1 MTYNMTDPHSF
12 ARPDEA
18 IVKDLD
24 LDIIIDFKTKTIS
37 GKASYKI
44 ENKTGTD
51 TIIFDTRDM
60 EIDKVTEGADE
71 TISEFEMGP
80 ETPFLGKSLKIRIEA
95 DTKYIHIYYK
105 TRPDAAALQWLEPAQ
120 TAGGV
125 YPFLFTQSEAI
136 LARTWVPCQDS
147 PGIRFTY
154 SATVSVDKELM
165 AVMSAS
171 NPEEKSEDGVYEFH
185 MDQPIPS
192 YLLALTVGDIA
203 FKSLGERTGVYAEPV
218 TLEKAAYEFADMEK
232 MLDAAE
238 ALYGPYSWERYDVIV
253 LPPSFPFGGM
263 ENPRLT
269 FATPTILSGDRSLV
283 SLIAH
288 ELAHSW
294 SGNLVTNGT
303 WNDFW
308 LNEGF
313 TVYFER
319 RIMEALEGKD
329 YADMLEVLGYQDLKR
344 NVTEIG
350 PTSDDTKLKLHLE
363 GRDPDDG
370 MTQIAYEKGYS
381 FLRLV
386 EENVGRAKFDSFVK
400 KYFSTFAFQSMTTEK
415 FLDYFED
422 QLIHHDQNL
431 ENAINI
437 RSWVYEPGIPANC
450 LVITSTR
457 FEKVDATLAIWNSG
471 TPAKD
476 LDTKKWSSH
485 EWLQFIRHLPADMT
499 IVQMTELDTA
509 FGFTDSGNCE
519 ILAVWFEHVI
529 KHQYNHG
536 YASLEKFMVTVGR
549 RKFIVPLY
557 KLLILTPEGKKM
569 AQDIYKKARPN
580 YHAVATSTIDGLVKN

>member
-1 MTYNMTDPHSF
+1 MTDPHSF
-12 ARPDEA
+12 AKTDEA

-24 LDIIIDFKTKTIS
+24 LDIKVDFESKTIS

-51 TIIFDTRDM
+51 TIILDTRDM
-60 EIDKVTEGADE
+60 DIEKVTEGVDE
-71 TISEFEMGP
+71 TMSEFEMGP
-80 ETPFLGKSLKIRIEA
+80 ETPFLGKALKIRIEP

-105 TRPDAAALQWLEPAQ
+105 TRPEAAALQWLEPTQ

-125 YPFLFTQSEAI
+125 HPFLFTQSEAI
-136 LARTWVPCQDS
+136 LARTWVPCQDG
-147 PGIRFTY
+147 PGVRFTY
-154 SATVSVDKELM
+154 SATVTVDKELM

-171 NPEEKSEDGVYEFH
+171 NPEEKSEDGVYEFQ

-192 YLLALTVGDIA
+192 YLLALTVGDIE
-203 FKSLGERTGVYAEPV
+203 FKSLGERTGVYAEPI
-218 TLEKAAYEFADMEK
+218 TIEKAAYEFADMEK

-329 YADMLEVLGYQDLKR
+329 YADMLEVLGYQDLLR
-344 NVTEIG
+344 NVNDLG
-350 PTSDDTKLKLHLE
+350 PTSSDTKLKLNLE

-386 EENVGRAKFDSFVK
+386 EENVGRPKFDSFVK

-415 FLDYFED
+415 FLDYFEA
-422 QLIHHDQNL
+422 QLIHHDKNL
-431 ENAINI
+431 ENALNI
-437 RSWVYEPGIPANC
+437 HAWVYEPGIPANC
-450 LVITSTR
+450 LVITSAR
-457 FEKVDATLAIWNSG
+457 FQKVNSTLASWNSG

-485 EWLQFIRHLPADMT
+485 EWLQFIRHLPENMT
-499 IVQMTELDTA
+499 LAQMTELDAA

-519 ILAVWFEHVI
+519 ILAAWFEHVI
-529 KHQYNHG
+529 KHQYSHG
-536 YASLEKFMVTVGR
+536 YVSLEKFMITVGR

-580 YHAVATSTIDGLVKN
+580 YHTVATSTIDGLVK